1 MLWMTQYQVLVMMSA
16 KGRSPVF
23 PDMFSSVFL
32 SQKDCFLEGS
42 IDTGRLG
49 IRQRTSSNQ
58 QKIQNRLSLLYQG
71 YIGNILDKYSYPP
84 FDAASHTKK
93 IPVGKQ
99 RVVMDFNTPF
109 YTIEIKLIK
118 KNSNKKSFHF

>member
-1 MLWMTQYQVLVMMSA
+1 MSA

-32 SQKDCFLEGS
+32 SQKDFFF
-42 IDTGRLG
+42 GRKYRHWKVRNPPAHV
-49 IRQRTSSNQ
+49 IEPE
-58 QKIQNRLSLLYQG
+58 KIQNRLSLLYQG

-99 RVVMDFNTPF
+99 PVVMDFNTFF
-109 YTIEIKLIK
+109 YTI
-118 KNSNKKSFHF
+118 